1 MRICS
6 SKLLSLVETNLSL
19 LCSEQVNCLS
29 LLILL
34 LSHSNVIRSVAPD
47 DDHIDSVTY
56 DMEAQSCVDGQ
67 PKSALITTHTML

>member
-29 LLILL
+29 LLTLL
-34 LSHSNVIRSVAPD
+34 LSHTNVIRSVAPEG
-47 DDHIDSVTY
+47 DHIDNVTY
-56 DMEAQSCVDGQ
+56 DMVAQSGVDGQ
-67 PKSALITTHTML
+67 PKSALITTHTMF

>member
-29 LLILL
+29 LLTLL
-34 LSHSNVIRSVAPD
+34 LSHTNVIRSVAPEG
-47 DDHIDSVTY
+47 DHIDNVTY
-56 DMEAQSCVDGQ
+56 DMVAR
-67 PKSALITTHTML
+67 